1 MRTCE
6 VPSSKGSV
14 RDSWRETMI
23 ASLPLAWPNPVQS
36 AKSRKLPKR
45 PDCPHCGSRL
55 LVAEQSRFNL
65 SGRIDHFW
73 ACDVCGTEFETSIEV
88 SH

>member
-1 MRTCE
+1 
-6 VPSSKGSV
+6 
-14 RDSWRETMI
+14 MI
-23 ASLPLAWPNPVQS
+23 APLPLAWPNPVQS
-36 AKSRKLPKR
+36 AKGRKRPKR

-55 LVAEQSRFNL
+55 LVAEQSRFSL

-88 SH
+88 SR

>member
-1 MRTCE
+1 
-6 VPSSKGSV
+6 
-14 RDSWRETMI
+14 MI
-23 ASLPLAWPNPVQS
+23 ATLRLERPIYPAETLE
-36 AKSRKLPKR
+36 RPKR

-65 SGRIDHFW
+65 TGRIDHFW

-88 SH
+88 NRPGSCEKRCRIGGLQLPSPLLP

>member
-1 MRTCE
+1 MRSPGQQGFGE
-6 VPSSKGSV
+6 GFVERNDD
-14 RDSWRETMI
+14 RDPAPRTDD
-23 ASLPLAWPNPVQS
+23 LRL
-36 AKSRKLPKR
+36 KR

-65 SGRIDHFW
+65 NGRIDHFW

-88 SH
+88 KRRAVARSGVR